1 VLTGVH
7 AASDA
12 AALRRDLER
21 QGLHIFE
28 LRRRGLPIHIPWPML
43 RRRRRI
49 PTHEFL
55 AFNQELAALLRAGLP
70 LLQSL
75 DIMLERM
82 DNQTLREVLTEVR
95 DKVKSGAE
103 LSEAFAGFGD
113 LFPRLYSATLKAGE
127 RSGELE
133 KVIRRFMRYLR
144 LVLDARKRALS
155 ALIYPAVLIGLSI
168 AMLIV
173 MSIFVIPKF
182 AKFYDDLDAEL
193 PQLTQITLGISF
205 WLRENIL
212 WLLPALVIGVVAL
225 RSWIDTD
232 AGRETFDRVRL
243 RLPLVGAIFHQFALS
258 EFCRSLATLLAGGL
272 PLMQAFEIAVDAI
285 SNRHVGGR
293 IRPAIDKVREGR
305 AFNQALDEAEV
316 FPPITLDMIKVGET
330 TGSLD
335 EMLANVSDY
344 LDEKVEVRLQRL
356 LALLEPVLLVIM
368 GGLIALILISVYLP
382 MLKAFGQVG
391 R

>member
-1 VLTGVH
+1 MALEFLEGPALEGLDDMRVGGVGKH
-7 AASDA
+7 DVAAFV
-12 AALRRDLER
+12 
-21 QGLHIFE
+21 QE
-28 LRRRGLPIHIPWPML
+28 LRLGEVADLD
-43 RRRRRI
+43 
-49 PTHEFL
+49 
-55 AFNQELAALLRAGLP
+55 LAADVLGTLAP
-70 LLQSL
+70 L
-75 DIMLERM
+75 
-82 DNQTLREVLTEVR
+82 
-95 DKVKSGAE
+95 E
-103 LSEAFAGFGD
+103 L
-113 LFPRLYSATLKAGE
+113 
-127 RSGELE
+127 
-133 KVIRRFMRYLR
+133 
-144 LVLDARKRALS
+144 
-155 ALIYPAVLIGLSI
+155 
-168 AMLIV
+168 
-173 MSIFVIPKF
+173 
-182 AKFYDDLDAEL
+182 DDLDAEL

-293 IRPAIDKVREGR
+293 IRPAIDKVRKGR